1 MAYDVHG
8 REWVENT
15 RERKRESHIQQQQLS
30 DASQRILL
38 RGMGIIKYGRGGGG
52 KTRAWGARYGED
64 GYGRRGRK
72 RLRVRAGLDS
82 KMKHRASKRVAAI
95 VRSRS
100 FSNVTGLRT
109 TGISIALS
117 LVPEQHLPVRV
128 SECGRINDTRGE
140 RE

>member
-1 MAYDVHG
+1 MHG
-8 REWVENT
+8 REWVERT
-15 RERKRESHIQQQQLS
+15 RKRKRESHIQQQQLS

-38 RGMGIIKYGRGGGG
+38 RGMGIIKYGRGGG

-72 RLRVRAGLDS
+72 RLRVRAGLGS
-82 KMKHRASKRVAAI
+82 KMKHRASKRVAAT

-109 TGISIALS
+109 TGMSIAPVLI
-117 LVPEQHLPVRV
+117 PEQHLPLRV
-128 SECGRINDTRGE
+128 SVWGLISDTRGE